1 MRRSVNQRVAA
12 FWGLL
17 GALVVLWIMRGL
29 NLLGFM
35 PSGII
40 WLLLIAV
47 IGLAIYNIL
56 HYTRY

>member
-1 MRRSVNQRVAA
+1 MRRSVNQRVAT

-17 GALVVLWIMRGL
+17 GALVVLWIMRGF

-35 PSGII
+35 PSSII
-40 WLLLIAV
+40 WLLLIAT
-47 IGLAIYNIL
+47 IGLAIYNML